1 MVHKTINDI
10 AGDVSIL
17 ERCNGKLYDYW
28 NDNNSAAFKSAI
40 SDNISNNSKS
50 YLSEAELLSREL
62 NRLREELEQDRIRL
76 QKIMDE
82 IHTIC
87 HFPEIRG
94 CQVCRAVGHEVKGGP
109 QCMHHFVLTKN
120 ETYLIND
127 KEALRT
133 MAPVMCPGL
142 KDIKEVTHVAN
153 LG

>member
-62 NRLREELEQDRIRL
+62 NRLREDLELEKIRL
-76 QKIMDE
+76 QKIVEE

-87 HFPEIRG
+87 RFPEISG
-94 CQVCRAVGHEVKGGP
+94 CQVCRAVGPKVKGGP
-109 QCMHHFVLTKN
+109 QCMHHFVLSKN

-127 KEALRT
+127 QEALRA
-133 MAPVMCPGL
+133 MAPVMCPEL
-142 KDIKEVTHVAN
+142 KEIKEVSHVAN
-153 LG
+153 LS